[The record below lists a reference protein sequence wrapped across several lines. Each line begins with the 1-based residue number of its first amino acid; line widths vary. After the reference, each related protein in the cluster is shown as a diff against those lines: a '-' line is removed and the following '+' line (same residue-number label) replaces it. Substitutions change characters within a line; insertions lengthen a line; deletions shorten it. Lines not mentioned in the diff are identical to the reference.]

1 MGGIEARS
9 GEMMGA
15 LMGMWRTTKPP
26 QPQYHSAQNASASM
40 LSDDYCC
47 KNPEYH
53 EQKPVSTSFLC
64 MTMQPY
70 LKADMT
76 PLWLNW

>member
-9 GEMMGA
+9 GEMMEA

-26 QPQYHSAQNASASM
+26 QPQYHSAQNASANM

-47 KNPEYH
+47 KIQNIMTKSQSLYPSYAW
-53 EQKPVSTSFLC
+53 QCSLTLKQTWFLS
-64 MTMQPY
+64 
-70 LKADMT
+70 D
-76 PLWLNW
+76 